1 MEDDQL
7 SPGFTGRASLAVMR
21 RVTAAMAAP
30 IARNARAIIHDEDM
44 SGVAWTVWNVF
55 SHDDAVDELTTA
67 EVSGRSNGT
76 CAAHLLA
83 QACSARD

>member
-21 RVTAAMAAP
+21 RVTAMAAP
-30 IARNARAIIHDEDM
+30 IARNARAIIHNEDM

-55 SHDDAVDELTTA
+55 SHDDAVDELTTGA
-67 EVSGRSNGT
+67 ATARTRRT
-76 CAAHLLA
+76 CSHGHVRPATTPV
-83 QACSARD
+83 R